1 MIGKRT
7 LALMVAVV
15 LLLAAAIIGTV
26 PGQDVGE
33 DMHLDEIQE
42 EVVRDLF
49 DENGRI
55 VTTDERLAR
64 IAQEYEGGFG
74 GYYFHATNP
83 SKAYVFMLDPG
94 NIAAAEAAFR
104 AAYRGKRQIT
114 DVVPVQGDYSFDQLL
129 EWFRVL
135 DGALVQEGIHPAT
148 GATLEIAN
156 RIMFGLTDMDQVEDV
171 HRIMQGLGI
180 PEGAVI
186 LLEANPELLDAGD
199 NLDDKWRPLDGGIQ
213 HRVKLGRN

>member
-1 MIGKRT
+1 MISKRT
-7 LALMVAVV
+7 LALMAAVV
-15 LLLAAAIIGTV
+15 LLLAGAVIGTV
-26 PGQDVGE
+26 PGQGGE
-33 DMHLDEIQE
+33 GDMHLDEIQE

-74 GYYFHATNP
+74 GYYFHATNR
-83 SKAYVFMLDPG
+83 SKAYVFMLEPD

-104 AAYRGKRQIT
+104 AAYRGKRRIT
-114 DVVPVQGDYSFDQLL
+114 DVVPVQGDYSFHQLL

-135 DGALVQEGIHPAT
+135 DSALVREGIHPAT

-156 RIMFGLTDMDQVEDV
+156 RIMFGLRDMDQVEEV
-171 HRIMQGLGI
+171 HRIMQDLGI

-186 LLEANPELLDAGD
+186 LLEANPELLDAG
-199 NLDDKWRPLDGGIQ
+199 NHLDDKWRPLVGGIQ
-213 HRVKLGRN
+213 HQVKLGRR